1 MLIAGRRDPIQ
12 GLIPNAATTIGQFKL
27 TADNLE
33 SQMATNH
40 IGSFL
45 LTKLLTPKILAARTE
60 HYTPRVAFV
69 SSVGHSMTDFDTLA
83 RPDATGYVPKDAY
96 NQCKA
101 ANVLCAIE
109 LSKRSEWQINGLSC
123 FLFL

>member
-1 MLIAGRRDPIQ
+1 MHRHPIQ
-12 GLIPNAATTIGQFKL
+12 VLIHNAAATIGQFKL

-40 IGSFL
+40 VRPFL
-45 LTKLLTPKILAARTE
+45 LTKLLIPKILAARTE
-60 HYTPRVAFV
+60 HYTPRVVFV
-69 SSVGHSMTDFDTLA
+69 ASVGHSMTAWVDFDTLA
-83 RPDATGYVPKDAY
+83 RPDATRYVPKDAY
-96 NQCKA
+96 NQFKA

-109 LSKRSEWQINGLSC
+109 LSKRSEGQINGLSC

>member
-1 MLIAGRRDPIQ
+1 MHHHPTQVLIH
-12 GLIPNAATTIGQFKL
+12 NAAATIGQFKL

-40 IGSFL
+40 IGPFL
-45 LTKLLTPKILAARTE
+45 LTKLLIPKILAARTE
-60 HYTPRVAFV
+60 HYTPRAVFVA
-69 SSVGHSMTDFDTLA
+69 SVGHLMTAGVDFDTLA
-83 RPDATGYVPKDAY
+83 RPDATRYVPKEAY
-96 NQCKA
+96 NQFKA

-109 LSKRSEWQINGLSC
+109 LSKRSEGQINGLSC